1 MAKHKSQLYEILAK
15 QRGREEVPPVS
26 GVKPAPIIRQT
37 PVVAA
42 ARPQPAPK
50 AAETPRREVPTG
62 PVLRPAPSKAP
73 VVIGGVG
80 LTYVHLVWIGLVIA
94 GLCVFFYLLGN
105 WIRGNGLPP
114 TVKHPTMDEIKGGPV
129 QPNLIVPGVERPAPR
144 GIVGQQSGGPGP
156 GEKAGGPTPGG
167 IERPGGGKPGPVP
180 GGKKIVPPE
189 KAGGPGVEP
198 LPWPPEKAGGPVKGG
213 AEKGGPEK
221 ATVPT
226 GPRYRVRIQT
236 FDIGQPSAVDQLRDF
251 LQKDGIET
259 EDVPGRGVHILF
271 SQEQFADKKKC
282 DELAAKTRKA
292 LEAFE
297 KQTRRRTSK
306 DAYSELV
313 KE

>member
-15 QRGREEVPPVS
+15 QRGREEGPPAS
-26 GVKPAPIIRQT
+26 GVKPGPIIRQT
-37 PVVAA
+37 PIVAA

-50 AAETPRREVPTG
+50 AAETPRREAPTG
-62 PVLRPAPSKAP
+62 PVVRAVPSKAP

-80 LTYVHLVWIGLVIA
+80 LTYAHLVWIGLVIA

-105 WIRGNGLPP
+105 WIRGDGLPP
-114 TVKHPTMDEIKGGPV
+114 TVKHPTMDEIKAGPV
-129 QPNLIVPGVERPAPR
+129 QPNLIVPGVERPTPR

-156 GEKAGGPTPGG
+156 GEKTGG

-198 LPWPPEKAGGPVKGG
+198 MPWPPEKAGG

-221 ATVPT
+221 APVPAV
-226 GPRYRVRIQT
+226 PRYRVRIAT

-282 DELAAKTRKA
+282 DDLAAKIKKA

-297 KQTRRRTSK
+297 KQTHRRTSK